1 MAEAEAGA
9 AGEGE
14 GDDDDMEAARRSGR
28 GRWWRRGDL
37 VAAARREER
46 GRARLP
52 PIAGVIRR
60 RRSVRWGGVR
70 EWRSGG
76 GGGRAERSGWIHAIF
91 YFLLG
96 RTTAGSPC
104 PGEVWA
110 GGVAKL
116 MMGLEIDQA

>member
-91 YFLLG
+91 YF
-96 RTTAGSPC
+96 C
-104 PGEVWA
+104 WA
-110 GGVAKL
+110 GPRRGAHVPARYGPVAWRS
-116 MMGLEIDQA
+116 